1 MKENSKVE
9 VKRLNQIHLNNNKN
23 NNNNSQ
29 LKYNHKLQN
38 LVSHHNY
45 QISKYN
51 HKLYLLP
58 KKNQLYEE
66 RN

>member
-9 VKRLNQIHLNNNKN
+9 VKRLNQIHLNNNN
-23 NNNNSQ
+23 NNN
-29 LKYNHKLQN
+29 KLQN

-51 HKLYLLP
+51 HKLYLLQ